1 VKRVARQFDLVPHSD
16 YVAHIN
22 GSMDQSLGMN
32 VVQCRQESSEDFERL
47 GPGKWTVVEARM
59 KGLVGVLKNGEED
72 RFTVAIGAPG
82 IE

>member
-1 VKRVARQFDLVPHSD
+1 
-16 YVAHIN
+16 
-22 GSMDQSLGMN
+22 
-32 VVQCRQESSEDFERL
+32 
-47 GPGKWTVVEARM
+47 VVEARM